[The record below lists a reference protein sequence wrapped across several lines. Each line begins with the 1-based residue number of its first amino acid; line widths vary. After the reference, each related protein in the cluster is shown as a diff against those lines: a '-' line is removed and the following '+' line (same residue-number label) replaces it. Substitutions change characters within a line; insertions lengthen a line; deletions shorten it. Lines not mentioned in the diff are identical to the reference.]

1 MQRTRRRTEEE
12 VTFQLTP
19 MIDMTFL
26 LLIFFMVTARL
37 TDQKV
42 SVPLDLP
49 LSENA
54 VDPDSQDNRE
64 IINIDANGVFYIGD
78 QSAREGELKA
88 YLLERFKNHPPLRIY
103 VRADRKA
110 RSEQT
115 KKLVRMATEA
125 GATHVIVGTLN
136 R

>member
-49 LSENA
+49 EAANA
-54 VDPDSQDNRE
+54 VDPDTQDNRE
-64 IINIDANGVFYIGD
+64 IINIDAEGVYYIGD
-78 QSAREGELKA
+78 QPATDGELKA
-88 YLLERFKNHPPLRIY
+88 YLLERFKSNPPLRIY
-103 VRADRKA
+103 VRADRRT

>member
-1 MQRTRRRTEEE
+1 MQRVRRRTEDE

-42 SVPLDLP
+42 SVPLELP
-49 LSENA
+49 LSENSA
-54 VDPDSQDNRE
+54 DPDSQDNR
-64 IINIDANGVFYIGD
+64 IVINISADGTYYIGD
-78 QSAREGELKA
+78 QSATAGEVKA
-88 YLLERFKNHPPLRIY
+88 YLVERFRNDPPLRIY
-103 VRADRKA
+103 VRADRKTTSNYTN
-110 RSEQT
+110 R
-115 KKLVRMATEA
+115 LVEMATEA
-125 GATHVIVGTLN
+125 GATNVIFGTLN

>member
-1 MQRTRRRTEEE
+1 MQRTRRRTEDE

-42 SVPLDLP
+42 SIPLELP
-49 LSENA
+49 QAENA
-54 VDPDSQDNRE
+54 VDPDTQDNRE
-64 IINIDANGVFYIGD
+64 IINIDAEGTYYIGD
-78 QSAREGELKA
+78 QSATDGELKA
-88 YLLERFKNHPPLRIY
+88 YLLERFKTSPPLRIY

>member
-1 MQRTRRRTEEE
+1 MQRSRKRTEED

-42 SVPLDLP
+42 SVPLELP

-54 VDPDSQDNRE
+54 VDPDTQDNRE
-64 IINIDANGVFYIGD
+64 VINIDGDGTYYIGE
-78 QSAREGELKA
+78 QQATAGEMKA
-88 YLLERFKNHPPLRIY
+88 YLVERFREHPPLRVY
-103 VRADRKA
+103 LRADRA
-110 RSEQT
+110 TRSEYT
-115 KKLVRMATEA
+115 EKLVQMATEA
-125 GATHVIVGTLN
+125 GATTVIVGTLN

>member
-42 SVPLDLP
+42 SIPLELP
-49 LSENA
+49 KARNA
-54 VDPDSQDNRE
+54 VDPDTQDNRE
-64 IINIDANGVFYIGD
+64 IINIDALGTYYIGD
-78 QSAREGELKA
+78 QSATDGELKA
-88 YLLERFKNHPPLRIY
+88 YLLERFKSNPPLRIY
-103 VRADRKA
+103 VRADRNTPSK
-110 RSEQT
+110 QT
-115 KKLVRMATEA
+115 KKLMRMATEA

>member
-1 MQRTRRRTEEE
+1 MQRLRRRTEEE

-42 SVPLDLP
+42 SVPMELP
-49 LSENA
+49 VAGNA
-54 VDPDSQDNRE
+54 MDPDSQDNRE
-64 IINIDANGVFYIGD
+64 IININADGVFHVGD
-78 QSAREGELKA
+78 QPVGAGELKA
-88 YLLERFKNHPPLRIY
+88 YLLERFRNHPPLRIY
-103 VRADRKA
+103 VRADRRA

-115 KKLVRMATEA
+115 KELVRMATEA
-125 GATHVIVGTLN
+125 GATHVIVGTLD

>member
-1 MQRTRRRTEEE
+1 MQRTRKRTEDE

-49 LSENA
+49 ESANA
-54 VDPDSQDNRE
+54 VDTDTQDNRE
-64 IINIDANGVFYIGD
+64 IINIDAEGVYYIGD
-78 QSAREGELKA
+78 QSATEGELKA
-88 YLLERFKNHPPLRIY
+88 YLLERFKSHPPLRIY
-103 VRADRKA
+103 VRADRKT

>member
-1 MQRTRRRTEEE
+1 MQRSRRRTEEE

-49 LSENA
+49 LAKNA
-54 VDPDSQDNRE
+54 VDPDTQDNRE
-64 IINIDANGVFYIGD
+64 IINIDAEGTYYIGD
-78 QSAREGELKA
+78 QAATDGELKA

-103 VRADRKA
+103 VRADRRT
-110 RSEQT
+110 RSEPT

-125 GATHVIVGTLN
+125 GATHVIVGTLS

>member
-1 MQRTRRRTEEE
+1 MQRVLRRTEDE

-42 SVPLDLP
+42 SVPLELP

-54 VDPDSQDNRE
+54 ADPDTQDNRE
-64 IINIDANGVFYIGD
+64 VINIAADGTYYIGD
-78 QSAREGELKA
+78 QSASPGELKA
-88 YLLERFKNHPPLRIY
+88 YLVERFRNNPPLRIY
-103 VRADRKA
+103 VRADRTTPAKN
-110 RSEQT
+110 T
-115 KKLVRMATEA
+115 KRLVRMATEA
-125 GATHVIVGTLN
+125 GATHVIVGTLT